1 MGIGR
6 ICAREVDT
14 ARAEESVQAAAQ
26 RMGTRRVGTLIVV
39 DEQNTPVGVLTDRDV
54 AVRVVA
60 WGRDPH
66 RTTVSEVMT
75 TGVTTIPQRTE
86 VEEALALMRS
96 KTVRRLP
103 VVDDRGHLVG
113 VISLDDILTLLA
125 REFRELG
132 QLLGEERPDSL
143 RRG

>member
-6 ICAREVDT
+6 ICARAVDT
-14 ARAEESVQAAAQ
+14 AHPEESAQAAAQ

-39 DEQNTPVGVLTDRDV
+39 DEQNTPVGVLTDRDLAIRV
-54 AVRVVA
+54 AAR
-60 WGRDPH
+60 GRDPH

-75 TGVTTIPQRTE
+75 AGVTTIPLRTE
-86 VEEALALMRS
+86 VEEALAVMRS
-96 KTVRRLP
+96 RTVRRLP

-113 VISLDDILTLLA
+113 VISLDDVLTLLA

-132 QLLGEERPDSL
+132 ELLGEERPDSL